1 MRLIMMYKANKLY
14 AARQPWLQA
23 NILSIVSKEIYHPIN
38 GKLPSFFKFGK
49 HQTETAFFLNK

>member
-1 MRLIMMYKANKLY
+1 MMYEANKLY
-14 AARQPWLQA
+14 VARQPWLQA

-49 HQTETAFFLNK
+49 HQTETAIFFE

>member
-1 MRLIMMYKANKLY
+1 MTYKANKMY

-49 HQTETAFFLNK
+49 HQTETAIFFE

>member
-38 GKLPSFFKFGK
+38 GKLPSFNHLKTIKKNWMF
-49 HQTETAFFLNK
+49 ERL